1 MASNSAQEAAPF
13 RPSFIPLFEE
23 GGAAGPQ
30 RKAPVSLGASE
41 KHKNN
46 RAELAGKPH
55 AVVSG
60 HSSVV
65 QPSTYVPP
73 AREQYTSAVQAAASS
88 SPAQARVVQHNIDDI
103 EKKMMADQAK
113 ALHGQHSSGPDA
125 FDSEY
130 DRIVSEASRKG
141 VRPETVSSAND
152 DEFDF

>member
-1 MASNSAQEAAPF
+1 MATNSGQEAAPF
-13 RPSFIPLFEE
+13 RPSFIPLFDEG
-23 GGAAGPQ
+23 GGAAPQ

-46 RAELAGKPH
+46 RAELAGKQH
-55 AVVSG
+55 AVVVSS
-60 HSSVV
+60 HSTVV

-73 AREQYTSAVQAAASS
+73 VREYSSAVHAAASS
-88 SPAQARVVQHNIDDI
+88 SPSQARVVQNNIDDV

-113 ALHGQHSSGPDA
+113 VARGQSGPDV

-130 DRIVSEASRKG
+130 ERIVSETHRSLGK
-141 VRPETVSSAND
+141 PQLTND